1 MIKVINDNILEN
13 EEKII
18 FKLRNLY
25 QSYGYFQYK
34 MSKFEDYDFYS
45 KNKDFLISDNIITFT
60 DTNGKL
66 MALKPDVTL
75 SIIRNIKEV
84 PKLTQKLYYNENV
97 YRVSKSSNSFRELM
111 QMGLECIGDID
122 DYSIFEVVLLAIK
135 SLKTISKNSILSISH
150 LGILSDILKNLDLS
164 KEQHKLLSKCIE
176 DKNSHELTKFCDTI
190 GIDQRNTSLLKSLLL
205 IHDKPKFALLKLK
218 DLEISPDHIKQL
230 EDILS
235 FIELYKLTDM
245 VRIDLSLI
253 NDFNYYN
260 GIVFR
265 GFVKDV
271 PNTVLSGGQYDKLMQ
286 KMKKQ
291 SFAIG
296 FAIYLDTLDRFLDE
310 GKKYDVETL
319 ILYNKESDLPTLTEL
334 IKQFNNEG
342 RSFMV
347 QKTPPSHI
355 LYKEV
360 IKIDKNEVIQIEKN
374 A

>member
-1 MIKVINDNILEN
+1 MINDNILEN

-135 SLKTISKNSILSISH
+135 SLKTISKDSILSISH

-205 IHDKPKFALLKLK
+205 IHDKPKFALPKLK